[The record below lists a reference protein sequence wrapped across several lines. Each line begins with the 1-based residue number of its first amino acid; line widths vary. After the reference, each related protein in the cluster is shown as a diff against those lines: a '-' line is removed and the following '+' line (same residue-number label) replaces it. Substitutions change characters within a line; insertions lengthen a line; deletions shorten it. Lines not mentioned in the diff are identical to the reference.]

1 MSTDLTAKEL
11 KPASDR
17 PTTADKQ
24 TSHATNRPTTKDE
37 QATFPNHL
45 TRTTPAKDP
54 PTTADDQAP
63 HAIKRPTPKDEQVTP
78 PNHLTAPAGD
88 RTTTADD
95 QAPATSDRITP
106 ENEPAQPANKARPTF
121 VGEEQAPAVYPQT
134 QTSTQSIPS
143 SKPPATWLECEG
155 GRERKRIAFPKNH
168 KVAGSTVMTI
178 LSRYAYTRNLNVII
192 PRPFVPS
199 KMYPYRLYP
208 ENYMPPPPNQTF
220 DMLMYHTVYNR
231 TRFREILPKDTVYV
245 TIIRKPLNHLKSAWT
260 FYNYGK
266 LFRINETVM
275 INSLARFLTNPGRY
289 DKRCGHGIHYPLCLT
304 QNSISTDL
312 GFPPEYNKNVT
323 LGSDPN
329 EREKISR
336 AFVQSIDND
345 FDLVMLT
352 EYFDESLVL
361 LKRLMCWTIPD
372 ILYIKST
379 NIQRRK
385 LQDISPELKQK
396 HKEWS
401 YVDYA
406 LYDHFNKSFWKRA
419 ERVGKSLGLT
429 SHNASFYGYNAT
441 GNINAN
447 VKMQETWQNRMVMK
461 SVEPYCVYCKMNS
474 CKNLDYLAH
483 FYRDGYVGK
492 EQYQTTKQILC
503 NQGKQSVRTRN

>member
-1 MSTDLTAKEL
+1 
-11 KPASDR
+11 
-17 PTTADKQ
+17 
-24 TSHATNRPTTKDE
+24 
-37 QATFPNHL
+37 
-45 TRTTPAKDP
+45 
-54 PTTADDQAP
+54 
-63 HAIKRPTPKDEQVTP
+63 
-78 PNHLTAPAGD
+78 
-88 RTTTADD
+88 
-95 QAPATSDRITP
+95 
-106 ENEPAQPANKARPTF
+106 
-121 VGEEQAPAVYPQT
+121 
-134 QTSTQSIPS
+134 
-143 SKPPATWLECEG
+143 
-155 GRERKRIAFPKNH
+155 
-168 KVAGSTVMTI
+168 
-178 LSRYAYTRNLNVII
+178 
-192 PRPFVPS
+192 
-199 KMYPYRLYP
+199 MYPYRLYP

-231 TRFREILPKDTVYV
+231 TRFHEILPKDTVYV

-266 LFRINETVM
+266 VFRINETLE
-275 INSLARFLTNPGRY
+275 NSLARFLTNPGRY
-289 DKRCGHGIHYPLCLT
+289 DKRCGHGIHYPLCMT

-312 GFPPEYNKNVT
+312 GFPPEYNKNVS

-396 HKEWS
+396 HKDWS

-406 LYDHFNKSFWKRA
+406 LYDHFNKSFWKRVNSAGNDFSGEVKYFKDLNAKIQRFCRDPCLSENQKLVLSKTRWSPEFTISSDFCLVLSRGVYCHISIQA

-429 SHNASFYGYNAT
+429 SRNASFYGYNAT

-447 VKMQETWQNRMVMK
+447 VKMPETWQNRMVMK

-474 CKNLDYLAH
+474 CRNLDYLAH

-492 EQYQTTKQILC
+492 EAYQTTRQRLCSQRKQY
-503 NQGKQSVRTRN
+503 VWTRN